1 MATTEEPLSVLA
13 TPGVYYSHLDGDG
26 RGEHGTNQ
34 ANGKSE
40 DPVNKGLNTSQ
51 GQESCPSNI
60 TRGPRNRSKPG
71 NDSILS
77 LMCQWTVDHQ
87 IGRLKRVD
95 LPRPS

>member
-1 MATTEEPLSVLA
+1 MAATEEPLSVLA

-26 RGEHGTNQ
+26 RGEYSTNQ

-40 DPVNKGLNTSQ
+40 DPENKGPNMSH
-51 GQESCPSNI
+51 GQKSCPSDI
-60 TRGPRNRSKPG
+60 TRGARNKNKPG

-87 IGRLKRVD
+87 IGRLSRVD
-95 LPRPS
+95 FP